1 MILPTLDTRYKD
13 DLDFLLIEDVTLFS
27 YDLDYSWMDLVL
39 RNRYWL
45 NWLDLIDLRYI
56 SDMLLD
62 FGILWLTLIEW
73 ECVIIL
79 IELEHEDLIL
89 CIKTC
94 SISVIEI
101 WIYRWLE
108 DQSWSL
114 DERIDCWFMGLV
126 ITVPDYL
133 NKVWCLR
140 FMRIAFEIMSWLHT
154 LPGLFYSWQ

>member
-1 MILPTLDTRYKD
+1 MDTRYKY

-27 YDLDYSWMDLVL
+27 YDLDYSWMYLVL

-79 IELEHEDLIL
+79 IDLEHEDLII
-89 CIKTC
+89 CIKIC

-108 DQSWSL
+108 DQSWLL

-140 FMRIAFEIMSWLHT
+140 LMRIAFEIMSGLHT
-154 LPGLFYSWQ
+154 LPRLFYSWQ